1 MSPFPR
7 QGVIVALSLPTN
19 RQGRVLKRALAAHL
33 AWLREKGIHGVLA
46 LGSTGEFVRLSPEQR
61 MAALELI
68 AELATPLPVI
78 ANVSD
83 INPRVA
89 AGLGRFARR
98 LGLPGIAI
106 MPPHFYPV
114 SSADQLAFFLHV
126 ADAASLPTM
135 LYNFPELAGNRIDI
149 ETVKAFA
156 KRAELAAIKQSGA
169 EFSYLEP
176 LVALGRKRNFPVFSG
191 ADTRLEEA
199 FRIGAAGCIGGFVN
213 FVPEY
218 MSEIYRCM
226 REGDPGDFSLAAER
240 LRDVG
245 RVMERTTFPLNIAAG
260 IEARG
265 FDAGVPKT
273 VISTESQR
281 AHTAIIRELRAMFKS
296 WKLPPPISSSRKSRS
311 SSP

>member
-1 MSPFPR
+1 M
-7 QGVIVALSLPTN
+7 
-19 RQGRVLKRALAAHL
+19 LKRALVTHL
-33 AWLREKGIHGVLA
+33 AWLREKGIHGVLT
-46 LGSTGEFVRLSPEQR
+46 LGSTGEFVRLSPEER

-68 AELATPLPVI
+68 AELAAPLPVI

-89 AGLGRFARR
+89 AGLARFARR
-98 LGLPGIAI
+98 LGLPGIAA

-114 SSADQLAFFLHV
+114 SAADQLAFFLHV
-126 ADAASLPTM
+126 AEAASLPVM
-135 LYNFPELAGNRIDI
+135 LYNFPELAGNRIPI
-149 ETVKAFA
+149 ETVEAFV
-156 KRAELAAIKQSGA
+156 KRADLVAIKQSGG

-176 LVALGRKRNFPVFSG
+176 LVALGRKRNFSVFTG

-218 MSEIYRCM
+218 MLEIYRAM
-226 REGDPGDFSLAAER
+226 HEGVPGEFSLAADR
-240 LRDVG
+240 LRAVG
-245 RVMERTTFPLNIAAG
+245 RVIEKTTFPLNIAAC

-273 VISTESQR
+273 IVSKESQR
-281 AHTAIIRELRAMFKS
+281 AHTAIVRELRAMFKS
-296 WKLPPPISSSRKSRS
+296 WKLPSPISSRKSRPH
-311 SSP
+311 SP